1 LSATPNLR
9 PLVLVADDDPD
20 ILALVRFRLERDG
33 YEVLS
38 APDGETALDLALA
51 RTPDLA
57 LLDVMMP
64 RLDGYEVT
72 RRLRQHGPTTAIPI
86 ILLTARVQEPD
97 VALGIEAGADDY
109 VTKPF
114 AIGEL
119 LARLRAGLRRVGP
132 TAEPTL
138 VIGALQLD
146 LEKRTVSV
154 SGLGVH
160 LTPHEFELLRVLAQ
174 NEGKLMTH
182 TAILRE
188 VWGPAYQTESSYL
201 HVFVSQLRR
210 KLEPDPARPRYILT
224 EPGAGYRL
232 VNPDARP

>member
-1 LSATPNLR
+1 VSATDVR

-72 RRLRQHGPTTAIPI
+72 RRLRQHGPTTGIPI

-97 VALGIEAGADDY
+97 VELGIEAGADDY
-109 VTKPF
+109 VTKPYSPQ
-114 AIGEL
+114 ALG
-119 LARLRAGLRRVGP
+119 ARVQA
-132 TAEPTL
+132 
-138 VIGALQLD
+138 ALG
-146 LEKRTVSV
+146 R
-154 SGLGVH
+154 
-160 LTPHEFELLRVLAQ
+160 
-174 NEGKLMTH
+174 
-182 TAILRE
+182 
-188 VWGPAYQTESSYL
+188 
-201 HVFVSQLRR
+201 
-210 KLEPDPARPRYILT
+210 
-224 EPGAGYRL
+224 
-232 VNPDARP
+232 